1 MSLRVWLPLLN
12 DTKNYGLD
20 NIELI
25 DRGSTLITN
34 DGIPGQCH
42 YLNGKTLSYSGFTS
56 LESTD
61 EFSACCWVKFITLPA
76 DGSNAYCICVNNNSA
91 SAYKFV
97 LGVYSSNGTTA
108 TFRLNGGNAT
118 GTLELN
124 TWYHL
129 AICVAGTTGYMY
141 INGKLVKTVTTVTQ
155 SPGTNLVIGG
165 RSNNAA
171 GTSFKGLGA
180 PAYYNDVRIYDHCLS
195 KKEIHEIAKGLIVHY
210 PLDNNGWGGRNL
222 ITSMSSGGRT
232 TIAGKYGLNA
242 DFGQNADTYG
252 YFNVSPGLELNTT
265 YTLSFDV
272 SNFPDGAKWGWRLW
286 NRADYEFFVTG
297 NGHYSYTFIP
307 EESKLPSEYS
317 LTKFLFDD
325 GGRTNPSGIVNFTNF
340 KIEIGNKATAWSPNY
355 IENFEEPLLIED
367 TSGYNRPGTAVQ
379 AMNISSD
386 TPRYDI
392 STIWKDSTDFI
403 AMPNFMKIDQTI
415 NKITICGW
423 YKTDTMNSTAPN
435 FFNFGANDFIRGRIN
450 GAASLWS
457 YWNINGTRLSA
468 TASTPATTDNKW
480 HHYAFSFNNGV
491 IKTYFDGVLKSTT
504 DHSSTGTILKCSRIT
519 GWGLGGYNPTGEKFL
534 GQQSDFRV
542 YATALSDEDI
552 LELYEGRPGVDKNGN
567 FYVAKIQESNS
578 NNPLI
583 TKESVSDVPNTYYE
597 PGAMN
602 LAYNTT
608 PHDYDGVAYK
618 YTPKIDTSNS
628 CLSGYKVWYGEA
640 LNGKRARATVTV
652 TWNGFDESSTAGTF
666 NLRFQG
672 GQLTTAGGS
681 SWTASTGKSNK
692 LASAFASKQSLKTL
706 VLGATSGT
714 TTISVD
720 YTISAVADQPGD
732 WLGIRADYSNGTGWI
747 ELSNLQVAL
756 MDATVD
762 KEQNFKI
769 SKKNISANY
778 IYEF

>member
-61 EFSACCWVKFITLPA
+61 EFSACCWVKFIALPE
-76 DGSNAYCICVNNNSA
+76 GSSAYCICVNNSSA
-91 SAYKFV
+91 SSYKFV
-97 LGVYSSNGTTA
+97 LGIYSSDGITA
-108 TFRLNGGNAT
+108 TFRLNGGNSI

-129 AICVAGTTGYMY
+129 AVCVAGTTGYMY
-141 INGKLVKTVTTVTQ
+141 INGELVKTVTTVTQ
-155 SPGTNLVIGG
+155 SSCTNLVIGG
-165 RSNNAA
+165 RSNNTAC
-171 GTSFKGLGA
+171 TSFKGVGA

-195 KKEIHEIAKGLIVHY
+195 KKEIHEIAKGLIIHY

-222 ITSMSSGGRT
+222 ITTMSSGGCT
-232 TIAGKYGLNA
+232 TLAGKYGLNA
-242 DFGQNADTYG
+242 DFGQNVDTYG
-252 YFNVSPGLELNTT
+252 YFNVSPALELNTA

-286 NRADYEFFVTG
+286 NRVEYEFMVTG

-307 EESKLPSEYS
+307 EESKLPSGYS

-325 GGRTNPSGIVNFTNF
+325 GGKTNPSGIVNFTNF
-340 KIEIGNKATAWSPNY
+340 KIESGNKATAWAPNY

-379 AMNISSD
+379 AMNVSSD

-423 YKTDTMNSTAPN
+423 YKTNTMNSTAPN
-435 FFNFGANDFIRGRIN
+435 FFNFGANDFIRGRIA

-491 IKTYFDGVLKSTT
+491 IKIYFDGVLKSTT

-552 LELYEGRPGVDKNGN
+552 LELYEGRPGVDKAGN
-567 FYVAKIQESNS
+567 FYVAKLQENTSVAPN
-578 NNPLI
+578 I
-583 TKESVSDVPNTYYE
+583 TKTSIADVPGAFYE
-597 PGAMN
+597 PTGMN

-608 PHDYDGVAYK
+608 PYDYTGK
-618 YTPKIDTSNS
+618 PLSYTPKADTSNS
-628 CLSGYKVWYGEA
+628 TLGGFKVPYGAE
-640 LNGKRARATVTV
+640 LNGKRAQASVTV
-652 TWNGFDESSTAGTF
+652 TWEGFDSSSEAGTF
-666 NLRFQG
+666 AMRFQG
-672 GQLTTAGGS
+672 AQMTAAGGQSWS
-681 SWTASTGKSNK
+681 SATGKSNK
-692 LASAFASKQSLKTL
+692 LAGAFSSAQSLTSL
-706 VLGATSGT
+706 VLGEPSGSK
-714 TTISVD
+714 TITVT
-720 YTISAVADQPGD
+720 YTISAVEDQPGD
-732 WLGIRADYSNGTGWI
+732 WLGIRADYSNGVGKIT
-747 ELSNLQVAL
+747 LSDLQVAL
-756 MDATVD
+756 IDSTISD
-762 KEQNFKI
+762 TQKFKI
-769 SKKNISANY
+769 SKQNIAANN
-778 IYEF
+778 IYEI